1 MAPGPRL
8 GKSHWV
14 PGCHPATPMVSTPPC
29 GPSELSASRVD
40 HTQDHVWRPERG
52 KVVENLRGPLWL
64 PGPLPPPTV
73 LVSPRGWCP
82 PTRRSGQQLLS
93 SRRETMPSSA
103 GFSVTFQGRLP
114 RHCLLIS
121 SLASGCWLVIYF
133 WGDAL
138 AHSWEPAEVGR
149 GLYSPEPLL
158 QAENTSMLCSPLQ
171 PPALDPCPGLLPAA
185 SFLTV

>member
-1 MAPGPRL
+1 M
-8 GKSHWV
+8 
-14 PGCHPATPMVSTPPC
+14 
-29 GPSELSASRVD
+29 E
-40 HTQDHVWRPERG
+40 HTQDHVWQPERE

-64 PGPLPPPTV
+64 PGPLPPHTV
-73 LVSPRGWCP
+73 LVSPRGWRP

-121 SLASGCWLVIYF
+121 SLASGCRPVINF

-158 QAENTSMLCSPLQ
+158 QAENTSMLRSPLQ
-171 PPALDPCPGLLPAA
+171 PPCPGSMPGTPPCSQLPDCVT
-185 SFLTV
+185 SRSEFGICSCKQTVFSGRL